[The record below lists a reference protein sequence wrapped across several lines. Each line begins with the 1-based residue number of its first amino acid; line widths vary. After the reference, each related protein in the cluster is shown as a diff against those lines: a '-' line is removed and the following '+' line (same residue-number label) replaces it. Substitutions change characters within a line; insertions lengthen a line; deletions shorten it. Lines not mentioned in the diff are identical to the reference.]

1 MAPARPPPPSR
12 PVPGPGAP
20 PPRDVPRPAD
30 DYAPARW
37 LPGAHAM
44 TVFASVGRV
53 LPRLA
58 VRRERWELPDGDF
71 LDLDRTTG
79 LPPDAPLAV
88 LCHGLEGSSTA
99 PYVRGLARALAE
111 RGVASLA
118 LNFRTCG
125 GEPNRLARTY
135 HSGET
140 GDLAHVVERLAA
152 ERPGRALLV
161 AGFSLGG
168 NVVVKYLGE
177 RGDALP
183 AALRGGAAISVPFDL
198 AAASRRLDGPGRL
211 MWIYRERFI
220 RRLRRK
226 AARKAATHP
235 GTFDAAAVA
244 RATTFAEFD
253 ELMTAPL
260 HGFASRD
267 DYYARASSGQFLP
280 GVRRPLLALSA
291 ADDPMVPEASL
302 PVALA
307 AASPAVRLVVTA
319 QGGHT
324 AFVDGLP
331 LRPGFWAERTAA
343 DYLASLAF

>member
-1 MAPARPPPPSR
+1 VSDPFRPAPLLGHPDAQTIFANLWRPR
-12 PVPGPGAP
+12 PGPA
-20 PPRDVPRPAD
+20 V
-30 DYAPARW
+30 ARQ
-37 LPGAHAM
+37 
-44 TVFASVGRV
+44 
-53 LPRLA
+53 
-58 VRRERWELPDGDF
+58 RWELPDGDF

-79 LPPDAPLAV
+79 LAPEAPLAV
-88 LCHGLEGSSTA
+88 LCHGLEGSSAA
-99 PYVRGLARALAE
+99 PYVRGLARALASL
-111 RGVASLA
+111 GVASAA

-125 GEPNRLARTY
+125 GEPNRLPRTY

-140 GDLAHVVERLAA
+140 GDLALVVERLAA
-152 ERPGRALLV
+152 ERPGRPLLV

-183 AALRGGAAISVPFDL
+183 AELRGGAAISVPFDL
-198 AAASRRLDGPGRL
+198 AASSRRLDGPGRL
-211 MWIYRERFI
+211 MWLYRERFM

-226 AARKAATHP
+226 AAEKARRHP

-260 HGFASRD
+260 HGFASRH
-267 DYYARASSGQFLP
+267 DYYARAASGQFIP

-291 ADDPMVPEASL
+291 ADDPMVPAETL
-302 PVALA
+302 PVSA
-307 AASPAVRLVVTA
+307 ARQNPAVRLVVTDH
-319 QGGHT
+319 GGHT

-331 LRPGFWAERTAA
+331 LRPAFWAERTAA
-343 DYLASLAF
+343 AYLAALAR

>member
-1 MAPARPPPPSR
+1 MIEPFRPAPLLGHPDAQTIFANLWRPR
-12 PVPGPGAP
+12 PGPPVA
-20 PPRDVPRPAD
+20 
-30 DYAPARW
+30 
-37 LPGAHAM
+37 
-44 TVFASVGRV
+44 
-53 LPRLA
+53 
-58 VRRERWELPDGDF
+58 RERWELPDGDF
-71 LDLDRTTG
+71 LELDRTTG

-99 PYVRGLARALAE
+99 PYVRGLARALAR

-125 GEPNRLARTY
+125 GALNRLARTY

-140 GDLAHVVERLAA
+140 GDLGHVVERLAA
-152 ERPGRALLV
+152 ERPARPLLV

-183 AALRGGAAISVPFDL
+183 APLRGGAALSVPFDL
-198 AAASRRLDGPGRL
+198 AASSRRLDGPGRL
-211 MWIYRERFI
+211 MWLYRERFL

-226 AARKAATHP
+226 AALKAATHP

-244 RATTFAEFD
+244 RATTFAALD

-260 HGFASRD
+260 HGFASGQ
-267 DYYARASSGQFLP
+267 DYYARSSSAQFLP
-280 GVRRPLLALSA
+280 GVRRPLLCLSA
-291 ADDPMVPEASL
+291 ADDPMVPAEAL
-302 PVALA
+302 PVRLA
-307 AASPAVRLVVTA
+307 AANPAVRLVVTA
-319 QGGHT
+319 HGGHT

-331 LRPGFWAERTAA
+331 VRPRFWGERTAA
-343 DYLASLAF
+343 DYLAELSR

>member
-1 MAPARPPPPSR
+1 VIEPFRPAPLLGHPDVQTIYASLWRPR
-12 PVPGPGAP
+12 PGPPVA
-20 PPRDVPRPAD
+20 
-30 DYAPARW
+30 
-37 LPGAHAM
+37 
-44 TVFASVGRV
+44 
-53 LPRLA
+53 
-58 VRRERWELPDGDF
+58 RERWELPDGDF
-71 LDLDRTTG
+71 LELDRTTG

-99 PYVRGLARALAE
+99 PYVRGLARALAA

-125 GEPNRLARTY
+125 GQPNRLARTY

-183 AALRGGAAISVPFDL
+183 APLRGGAAISVPFDL

-211 MWIYRERFI
+211 LWLYRERFI

-226 AARKAATHP
+226 AAQKGASHP

-291 ADDPMVPEASL
+291 ADDPMVPGETL

-307 AASPAVRLVVTA
+307 AANPAVRLVVA
-319 QGGHT
+319 AHGGHT

-343 DYLASLAF
+343 DYLAELSR

>member
-1 MAPARPPPPSR
+1 MIEPFRPAPLLAHPDAQTIYASLWRPR
-12 PVPGPGAP
+12 PGPPVA
-20 PPRDVPRPAD
+20 
-30 DYAPARW
+30 
-37 LPGAHAM
+37 
-44 TVFASVGRV
+44 
-53 LPRLA
+53 
-58 VRRERWELPDGDF
+58 RERWELPDGDF

-79 LPPDAPLAV
+79 LPPEAPLAV
-88 LCHGLEGSSTA
+88 LCHGLEGSSA
-99 PYVRGLARALAE
+99 ASYVRGLALALAR

-152 ERPGRALLV
+152 ERPGRPLVV

-183 AALRGGAAISVPFDL
+183 APLRGGAAISVPFDL
-198 AAASRRLDGPGRL
+198 AASSRRLDGPGRV

-226 AARKAATHP
+226 AAAKAAAHP
-235 GTFDAAAVA
+235 GTFDAAAAA

-260 HGFASRD
+260 HGFASRH
-267 DYYARASSGQFLP
+267 DYYARCSSGPFLP

-291 ADDPMVPEASL
+291 ADDPMVPAEAL
-302 PVALA
+302 PVRA
-307 AASPAVRLVVTA
+307 AAANPAVRLVVTA

-324 AFVDGLP
+324 AFVDGWP
-331 LRPGFWAERTAA
+331 VRPGFWAERTAA
-343 DYLASLAF
+343 DYLAGLVR

>member
-1 MAPARPPPPSR
+1 VIEPFTPAPLLGHPDAQTIFANLWRPR
-12 PVPGPGAP
+12 PGPPVA
-20 PPRDVPRPAD
+20 
-30 DYAPARW
+30 
-37 LPGAHAM
+37 
-44 TVFASVGRV
+44 
-53 LPRLA
+53 
-58 VRRERWELPDGDF
+58 RERWELPDGDF

-79 LPPDAPLAV
+79 LPPEAPLAV

-99 PYVRGLARALAE
+99 PYVRGLARALWV
-111 RGVASLA
+111 RGVASLS

-125 GEPNRLARTY
+125 GQPNRLARSY

-140 GDLAHVVERLAA
+140 GDLAHVVARLAA

-183 AALRGGAAISVPFDL
+183 AALRGGAALSVPFDL
-198 AAASRRLDGPGRL
+198 AASSRRLDGPGRL
-211 MWIYRERFI
+211 MWIYRERFL

-226 AARKAATHP
+226 AAWKAAAHP
-235 GTFDAAAVA
+235 GTFDAAAAA

-253 ELMTAPL
+253 ALMTAPL

-267 DYYARASSGQFLP
+267 DYYARSSSAQFLP

-291 ADDPMVPEASL
+291 ADDPMVPAETL
-302 PVALA
+302 PLALA
-307 AASPAVRLVVTA
+307 AANPAVRLVVTA
-319 QGGHT
+319 HGGHT
-324 AFVDGLP
+324 AFVDGWP
-331 LRPGFWAERTAA
+331 LRPGFWGERTAA
-343 DYLASLAF
+343 DYLSELSR

>member
-1 MAPARPPPPSR
+1 MIAPFEPAPLLRHPDAQTIFANLWRPR
-12 PVPGPGAP
+12 PGPPVA
-20 PPRDVPRPAD
+20 
-30 DYAPARW
+30 
-37 LPGAHAM
+37 
-44 TVFASVGRV
+44 
-53 LPRLA
+53 
-58 VRRERWELPDGDF
+58 RERWELPDGDF
-71 LDLDRTTG
+71 LDLDRSAG

-88 LCHGLEGSSTA
+88 LCHGLEGSSAA
-99 PYVRGLARALAE
+99 PYVRGLARALAA

-125 GEPNRLARTY
+125 GEPNRLPRTY

-140 GDLAHVVERLAA
+140 GDLSHVVERLAA
-152 ERPGRALLV
+152 ERPGRPLLV

-183 AALRGGAAISVPFDL
+183 PEVRGGAALSVPFDL
-198 AAASRRLDGPGRL
+198 AASSLRLDGPGRL
-211 MWIYRERFI
+211 MWIYRERFM

-226 AARKAATHP
+226 AALKAASHP

-260 HGFASRD
+260 HGFASRH
-267 DYYARASSGQFLP
+267 DYYARSASGQFVP
-280 GVRRPLLALSA
+280 GVRRPLLLLSA
-291 ADDPMVPEASL
+291 ADDPMVPAETL
-302 PVALA
+302 PRA
-307 AASPAVRLVVTA
+307 AAAANPAVRLVVTGH
-319 QGGHT
+319 GGHT

-331 LRPGFWAERTAA
+331 FRPGFWGERTAS
-343 DYLASLAF
+343 DYLAELVR